1 MILVNYWDSS
11 LTTLPILKDGSAGP
25 SIFQLTSERSRKT
38 HADVKTHVDHASNT
52 LDSIKER
59 QMDPHFH
66 ALVLDPFLGA
76 VAYVPDLGMDVI
88 RQYLYVS
95 VTCDQ
100 NVIQTKCSNMIGTI
114 QKKVR

>member
-25 SIFQLTSERSRKT
+25 SIFQLESERARKT
-38 HADVKTHVDHASNT
+38 YADVKTHVDHASNT

-76 VAYVPDLGMDVI
+76 IAYVPDLGMDMV
-88 RQYLYVS
+88 RQFLYVVS
-95 VTCDQ
+95 LSQMLTH
-100 NVIQTKCSNMIGTI
+100 
-114 QKKVR
+114 